1 MLTGLRV
8 SKNFNVLPCFYFINF
23 IFVADRKGADKTNIF
38 QMNEDAQ
45 VQEKTNILELLS
57 TLCEGIVSFTGSKYY
72 ERSVKDILEE
82 KPKFRDEIVPRRQS
96 SRLQMESAAA
106 PQPQVDESQP
116 PKPPK
121 PSKPP
126 KSALPKKPRKPTQT
140 RLPPPRLTN
149 LEKDFQVLKKQ
160 LLHITEENSRQEVE
174 RKRLESVLLRERDLA
189 KKNEAAA
196 KAKAIALEAAMKQQL
211 VREEAKTENLKRAL
225 AQEQESRKKATRTL
239 GITSANGT

>member
-1 MLTGLRV
+1 
-8 SKNFNVLPCFYFINF
+8 
-23 IFVADRKGADKTNIF
+23 
-38 QMNEDAQ
+38 MNEDAQ
-45 VQEKTNILELLS
+45 VKEKTDILELLS
-57 TLCEGIVSFTGSKYY
+57 TLCEGIVSFTGSQYY
-72 ERSVKDILEE
+72 EQSVKDILEE
-82 KPKFRDEIVPRRQS
+82 KRNVRDQIVPRRKS

-106 PQPQVDESQP
+106 LQPQVNESQP
-116 PKPPK
+116 PNPPK

-126 KSALPKKPRKPTQT
+126 KPAQT

-239 GITSANGT
+239 GTTSANGT

>member
-1 MLTGLRV
+1 M
-8 SKNFNVLPCFYFINF
+8 PCFYFINF

-45 VQEKTNILELLS
+45 VKEKTNILELLS
-57 TLCEGIVSFTGSKYY
+57 TLCEGIVSFTGSQYY

-82 KPKFRDEIVPRRQS
+82 KRNVRDQIVPRRKS

-106 PQPQVDESQP
+106 LQPQVNESQP

-126 KSALPKKPRKPTQT
+126 KPALPKKPRKPTQT

-239 GITSANGT
+239 GTTSANGT

>member
-1 MLTGLRV
+1 ML
-8 SKNFNVLPCFYFINF
+8 CFYFINF

-45 VQEKTNILELLS
+45 VKEKTNILELLS
-57 TLCEGIVSFTGSKYY
+57 TLCEGIVSFTGSQYY

-82 KPKFRDEIVPRRQS
+82 KRNVRDQIVPRRKS

-106 PQPQVDESQP
+106 LQPQVNESQP
-116 PKPPK
+116 PNPPK

-126 KSALPKKPRKPTQT
+126 KPALPKKPRKPTQT

-211 VREEAKTENLKRAL
+211 VREEAKTDNLKRAL
-225 AQEQESRKKATRTL
+225 AQEQEDQRKVTRAL
-239 GITSANGT
+239 GTTSANGT